1 MTKRFLVAAAV
12 ILGLLVW
19 APGPTSNAVQDVGA
33 GVRGIVC
40 KQ

>member
-1 MTKRFLVAAAV
+1 MKKILIAAAV
-12 ILGLLVW
+12 ILAFLVY